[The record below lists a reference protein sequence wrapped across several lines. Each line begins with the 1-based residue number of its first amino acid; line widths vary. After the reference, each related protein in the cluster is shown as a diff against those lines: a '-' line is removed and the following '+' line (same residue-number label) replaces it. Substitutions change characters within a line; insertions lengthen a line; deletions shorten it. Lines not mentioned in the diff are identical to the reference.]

1 MLSLFWSAFFGNMFV
16 SLCFSVPHSNFFDFN
31 SSYFHQF
38 PSSLDPSNFIT
49 SVDHVFSP
57 FRSVELSY
65 FDEFIWIYCFS
76 MFFLPYFRRN
86 SLFQWHIFFL
96 VEVSNCFFH
105 VYPLL
110 ISMNSFGRN
119 SLFHVFF
126 VPGSVETIFSFFR
139 ILISVKIVRSFGAF
153 FFSPLIPIE
162 ILGDF
167 LSSVEISYFG
177 IFFLPPFSRQ
187 NSVLIGNIILFT
199 SYSRQNSVFSE
210 IYFFPVLFKPKFDEI
225 RFFLIWFFGDLFV
238 SLRSRGIS
246 LLWRFIFSL
255 PYSHLFASKP
265 LISVIYFL
273 FCNFSTLSFFLQF
286 LGKTPK

>member
-1 MLSLFWSAFFGNMFV
+1 MNLLF
-16 SLCFSVPHSNFFDFN
+16 
-31 SSYFHQF
+31 FHVF
-38 PSSLDPSNFIT
+38 PSLLSSKLLI
-49 SVDHVFSP
+49 SVT
-57 FRSVELSY
+57 Y
-65 FDEFIWIYCFS
+65 
-76 MFFLPYFRRN
+76 
-86 SLFQWHIFFL
+86 FFL

-225 RFFLIWFFGDLFV
+225 RFFLI
-238 SLRSRGIS
+238 
-246 LLWRFIFSL
+246 
-255 PYSHLFASKP
+255 
-265 LISVIYFL
+265 
-273 FCNFSTLSFFLQF
+273 
-286 LGKTPK
+286 